1 MGNFSKKLFNNHIK
15 AVAIFGAAF
24 TLASAG
30 ILSNNGR
37 AGYTGSPNESNCRS
51 CHGSF
56 ALNAN
61 GGSVTLTSE
70 PAMTNNQY
78 VAGTIYTMTVTV
90 ARTGSS
96 VFGLGVEV
104 LNASNTNAGTLAIT
118 NSTETQLKSSGT
130 RTNVIH
136 KLSGGLASNSKAF
149 SFKWTAP
156 ASGAATFYVATVAGN
171 NNGSDN
177 GDYVYTTSLALTA
190 APVTSIKTLD
200 KESLKLAVYPNP
212 VQNRLGINYELQ
224 EAAHV
229 KAKLVS
235 LQGAAVATLLDE
247 KQNAGAQKINVEIPV
262 SVAAG
267 TYLLHLSIDGKS
279 VVQKIVVE

>member
-1 MGNFSKKLFNNHIK
+1 MIIFKKLQLKKNAKIVAVLGS
-15 AVAIFGAAF
+15 AVA
-24 TLASAG
+24 LASAG

-37 AGYTGSPNESNCRS
+37 AGYTGAPNESNCRS

-56 ALNAN
+56 ALNAT

-78 VAGTIYTMTVTV
+78 VAGTSYTMTVTV

-104 LNASNTNAGTLAIT
+104 LNASNTNAGTLAVS
-118 NSTETQLKSSGT
+118 NSTETQLKTSGT
-130 RTNVIH
+130 RSNIIH
-136 KLSGGLASNSKAF
+136 KLNGGLVSNSKAF

-190 APVTSIKTLD
+190 APATSIKTLD
-200 KESLKLAVYPNP
+200 KESLKLAIYPTP
-212 VQNRLGINYELQ
+212 AQSQLSVNYELQ
-224 EAAHV
+224 ESAHV

-235 LQGAAVATLLDE
+235 LQGAAVAMLLDE
-247 KQNAGAQKINVEIPV
+247 KQNAGAQKMNFEIPAT
-262 SVAAG
+262 VAAG
-267 TYLLHLSIDGKS
+267 TYLLHLSIDDKS
-279 VVQKIVVE
+279 VVQKVVIQ